1 MKKLLVTII
10 MIIVAISGDAQ
21 NRYCNTYEDF
31 LEGKWQQLDTIN
43 CKSHSKSRQ
52 VWWGGSDYTLTTGD
66 KELDNILKKKAFA
79 VMIADTLYLNCRN
92 LRYEKTSFGSGYSKA
107 RRMGEN
113 SLLLVHRVI
122 GKSAMKD
129 EVLSSL
135 VFGVVGEAIT
145 SNKQVKQ
152 QVCYVISNGAN
163 EKGRINIQMINDSL
177 MNLMVQNRED
187 LRKEYYAEEN
197 KSKRLLATHIV
208 PILEKAGLFEQS
220 KEKET
225 KKKK

>member
-1 MKKLLVTII
+1 MKKLIVTII
-10 MIIVAISGDAQ
+10 MTIVAISGDAQ

-66 KELDNILKKKAFA
+66 KELDNVLKKKAFA

-92 LRYEKTSFGSGYSKA
+92 LRYEKTSFGGGYSRA

-122 GKSAMKD
+122 GKSAQKD

-177 MNLMVQNRED
+177 MNQMVQNRED

-208 PILEKAGLFEQS
+208 PILEKAGLFEQP
-220 KEKET
+220 
-225 KKKK
+225 KKKGTEKKK

>member
-1 MKKLLVTII
+1 MKKLIVTIL
-10 MIIVAISGDAQ
+10 MAIATISADAQ
-21 NRYCNTYEDF
+21 SRYCNTYEDF
-31 LEGKWQQLDTIN
+31 LEGKWQQLDSIY

-66 KELDNILKKKAFA
+66 KELDKTLKKMAFA
-79 VMIADTLYLNCRN
+79 VMIADTIYLNCRN

-107 RRMGEN
+107 RRIGDN

-122 GKSAMKD
+122 GKSALKD

-145 SNKQVKQ
+145 VNKQVKN
-152 QVCYVISNGAN
+152 QVCYIISSGAN
-163 EKGRINIQMINDSL
+163 EKGRIDIRMINDSL
-177 MNLMVQNRED
+177 MDQMLQGRED
-187 LRKEYYAEEN
+187 LQKEYYAEEN
-197 KSKRLLATHIV
+197 KSKRLLAVHVI

-220 KEKET
+220 KE
-225 KKKK
+225 